1 MIMKQILNLLNWR
14 YDVVMLILCA
24 ALVLLVCEAD
34 SLLLLI
40 ASKVAAVAMGILG
53 IALGIMWNDKLEI
66 GVGE

>member
-1 MIMKQILNLLNWR
+1 MKQILNLLNWR
-14 YDVVMLILCA
+14 FDVVMLILFA

-40 ASKVAAVAMGILG
+40 ASKVAAVAMGVLG

-66 GVGE
+66 DVEE

>member
-14 YDVVMLILCA
+14 FDLVMLILGA
-24 ALVLLVCEAD
+24 ALLLLVCEAD

-40 ASKVAAVAMGILG
+40 ASKVAAVAMGVLG

-66 GVGE
+66 DVEE